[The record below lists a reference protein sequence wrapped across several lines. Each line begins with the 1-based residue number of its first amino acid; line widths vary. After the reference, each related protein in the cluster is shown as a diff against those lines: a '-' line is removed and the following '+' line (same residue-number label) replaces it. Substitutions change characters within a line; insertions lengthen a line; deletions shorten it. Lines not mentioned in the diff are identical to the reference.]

1 MIQIHCA
8 SHHEADAAWRLLAAV
23 PHCSFTP
30 VELHLD
36 GFGLLY
42 QVVRLDDGS
51 QAAVRPATL
60 LAHSSQA

>member
-8 SHHEADAAWRLLAAV
+8 NHHEADAAWRLL
-23 PHCSFTP
+23 CSVDQDRFTP

-36 GFGLLY
+36 GHGLLY

-51 QAAVRPATL
+51 QAAVRPAAQ
-60 LAHSSQA
+60 LAHSCQP